1 MARKERADLNLDDIR
16 VQIDEIDE
24 KLTAL
29 FEKRMDLVL
38 QVAKYKEETGQ
49 KIFDSEREKKVID
62 KNKGYLKNKAYEKS
76 LEDFYNDMMAISRK
90 FQAKQIFSSDIE
102 DISDSEVEKIV
113 KLAKIRKASPK
124 VCYQGVPGAYSEEA
138 LIATFGPDTERVN
151 VKEFEDVFKKLQ
163 EEDIDYGILPIE
175 NSSTGSISEV
185 YDLMR
190 EYGYYVVGE
199 TSIKVDQNLLGVPGT
214 SLEDIAE
221 VYSHPQGLKQS
232 EEFLKQH
239 GDWKLVPFRNT
250 AESAKLVS
258 ESGSKEKA
266 AIASRRAAELYGLE
280 VVEPSINYNN
290 NNHTRFV
297 IIGKNLEINDDA
309 NKVSIIFAAPH
320 KAGALYG
327 ALSYFAENNL
337 NMQRIESRPVIEKS
351 WEYFFYIDFEG
362 NLKDEN
368 LKKAIVE
375 IERNSTYFKLLGN
388 YKSHI

>member
-1 MARKERADLNLDDIR
+1 MNLDDIR
-16 VQIDEIDE
+16 VQIDKIDKQMTE
-24 KLTAL
+24 L
-29 FEKRMDLVL
+29 FEERMDLVL
-38 QVAKYKEETGQ
+38 KVAKYKEENDQ
-49 KIFDSEREKKVID
+49 KIFDSEREKKVIE
-62 KNKGYLKNKAYEKS
+62 KNKGYLKNQEYDKS
-76 LEDFYNDMMAISRK
+76 LEDFYNDMMAVSRR
-90 FQAKQIFSSDIE
+90 FQAKQIFSNYME
-102 DISDSEVEKIV
+102 DISDSEVEKVV
-113 KLAKIRKASPK
+113 KSAGLRKESPT

-138 LIATFGPDTERVN
+138 LIATFGADTERVN
-151 VKEFEDVFKKLQ
+151 VKEFEDVFQKLQ
-163 EEDIDYGILPIE
+163 DEDIDYGILPIE

-190 EYGYYVVGE
+190 DYGYYVVGE
-199 TSIKVDQNLLGVPGT
+199 TSIKVDQNLLAIPGT
-214 SLEDIAE
+214 SLEDIKE
-221 VYSHPQGLKQS
+221 VYSHPQGIKQS
-232 EEFLKQH
+232 EEFLNTHK
-239 GDWKLVPFRNT
+239 DWKRIPFRNT

-258 ESGSKEKA
+258 ESKSVEKA
-266 AIASRRAAELYGLE
+266 AIASRRAAELYGLD
-280 VVEPSINYNN
+280 VLVPSINYNN

-309 NKVSIIFAAPH
+309 NKVSIIFSAPH
-320 KAGALYG
+320 KPGALYG

-375 IERNSTYFKLLGN
+375 IEKNSTYFKLLGN